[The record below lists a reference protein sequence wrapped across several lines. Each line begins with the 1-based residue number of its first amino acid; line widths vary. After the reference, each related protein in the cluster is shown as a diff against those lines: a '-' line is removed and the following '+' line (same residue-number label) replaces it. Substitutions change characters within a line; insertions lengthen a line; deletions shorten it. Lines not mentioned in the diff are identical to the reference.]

1 MGFFFVKHTTA
12 ISDGLTETLTASF
25 RLKNLLLLL
34 LPRAVSDLPP
44 ASSTASHP
52 TAPPPQSIGPLASLF
67 LILSSLTSTPLF
79 SSVPPTD
86 LIFSVSSW
94 RARLKWILVQR
105 KAMRSLQGGKKKRM
119 WNGDNKTA
127 RKIDEG
133 ELGEG
138 GWGNSRDDEVAPKQ
152 KVVMN

>member
-1 MGFFFVKHTTA
+1 MTKEERKKEERIAGIACPVALVQTLNETPSLAHCGVLFFFSQAFVKHTTA

-67 LILSSLTSTPLF
+67 LILSSLTTTPLF

-94 RARLKWILVQR
+94 RARLK
-105 KAMRSLQGGKKKRM
+105 
-119 WNGDNKTA
+119 
-127 RKIDEG
+127 
-133 ELGEG
+133 
-138 GWGNSRDDEVAPKQ
+138 
-152 KVVMN
+152 